1 MEITRDIKKD
11 DNSLLIKI
19 VVIGD
24 VNVGKTNIIRRIIGE
39 EFKEMEATIGVEF
52 MYLKVKDVD
61 RDDPNRALSIQIWDT
76 SGAERYRAITTNH
89 IRGADGAYLVY
100 DVTSEMSFK
109 NLNYWYESIKNS
121 ADSDIVIYLIG
132 NKSDLIYEQG
142 RMVNKQEAINFVKD
156 HNLQGYAEC
165 SAKTNENILE
175 TFRLFYTSI
184 YKKNKNKLLEKT
196 KKRLETMQAQMA
208 KIIWTI
214 PVLSLRS
221 VKQRPP
227 LFLFFCTHP
236 ITVTVRPTSSVD
248 NSAHRKL
255 RDSPFMLSAIS
266 LYLLP

>member
-1 MEITRDIKKD
+1 MEVTRDFKKD
-11 DNSLLIKI
+11 ENNLLIKI

-39 EFKEMEATIGVEF
+39 DFKEMEATIGVEF
-52 MYLKVKDVD
+52 MYLKIKDID
-61 RDDPNRALSIQIWDT
+61 KDDPNKTLSIQIWDT
-76 SGAERYRAITTNH
+76 SGAERYRAITTSH

-121 ADSDIVIYLIG
+121 ADNDIIIYLIG

-184 YKKNKNKLLEKT
+184 YKKNKVKLVEKT
-196 KKRLETMQAQMA
+196 KKRVESMQAQIEHKNNA
-208 KIIWTI
+208 T
-214 PVLSLRS
+214 
-221 VKQRPP
+221 
-227 LFLFFCTHP
+227 FCC
-236 ITVTVRPTSSVD
+236 
-248 NSAHRKL
+248 
-255 RDSPFMLSAIS
+255 
-266 LYLLP
+266 